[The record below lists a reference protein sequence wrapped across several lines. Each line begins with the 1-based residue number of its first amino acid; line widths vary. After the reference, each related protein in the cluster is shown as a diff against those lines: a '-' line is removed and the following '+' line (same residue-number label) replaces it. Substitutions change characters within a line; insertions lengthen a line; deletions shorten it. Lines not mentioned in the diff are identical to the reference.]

1 MLVAKNKIHILDK
14 DVKRRATIAFSL
26 SSRNYRA
33 QIYENLEEILTFP
46 PVDGLLLV
54 NDSFAG
60 AEMSDVTD
68 VISSSVAR
76 VPVLMFGEQ
85 PSTNDVVQAIL
96 AGAVDYL
103 EWPFDADRIDE
114 AIAKVDR
121 DPSLQA
127 RVVERRRSAAA
138 RLQALSNRER
148 DVLRHLIQGYGSK
161 DIGKALEISPRTVE
175 VHRASVLTKL
185 KARSTSDAIRIGIYG
200 GLDD

>member
-1 MLVAKNKIHILDK
+1 MNVTKNKIHILDK
-14 DVKRRATIAFSL
+14 DVKRRAKIAFGL

-60 AEMSDVTD
+60 PEMSEVTS
-68 VISSSVAR
+68 VIASSVAR
-76 VPVLMFGEQ
+76 VPVVMFGEQ
-85 PSTNDVVQAIL
+85 PSTGDVVQAIL
-96 AGAVDYL
+96 AGAVDYF
-103 EWPFDADRIDE
+103 EWPFDATRIDE
-114 AIAKVDR
+114 AIAKVER
-121 DPSLQA
+121 DPSLQT
-127 RVVERRRSAAA
+127 RIVERRRSAMA
-138 RLQALSNRER
+138 RIQALSERER

-161 DIGKALEISPRTVE
+161 DIGKFLEISPRTVE
-175 VHRASVLTKL
+175 VHRASVLAKL

>member
-1 MLVAKNKIHILDK
+1 MLVEKNKIHILDT
-14 DVKRRATIAFSL
+14 DVKRRAMIAFSL

-60 AEMSDVTD
+60 SGMSHVTEA
-68 VISSSVAR
+68 ISSSVAR
-76 VPVLMFGEQ
+76 VPVIMFGEE
-85 PSTNDVVQAIL
+85 PSTGVVVQAIL

-103 EWPFDADRIDE
+103 EWPFDADRVDE

-121 DPSLQA
+121 DPSLQV
-127 RVVERRRSAAA
+127 RVVERRRSATA
-138 RLQALSNRER
+138 RLQALSDRER

-175 VHRASVLTKL
+175 VHRASVLAKL

>member
-1 MLVAKNKIHILDK
+1 MMVAKEKIHILDK
-14 DVKRRATIAFSL
+14 DVKRRAKIAFGL
-26 SSRNYRA
+26 SSRDYRA

-60 AEMSDVTD
+60 AEMSEVTD

-76 VPVLMFGEQ
+76 VPVVMFGEE
-85 PSTNDVVQAIL
+85 PSTGDVVQAIL

-103 EWPFDADRIDE
+103 EWPFDVDCIDQ

-121 DPSLQA
+121 DPSLQS
-127 RVVERRRSAAA
+127 RVVERRRSATA
-138 RLQALSNRER
+138 RLQALSERER

-161 DIGKALEISPRTVE
+161 DIGKSLEISPRTVE
-175 VHRASVLTKL
+175 VHRASVLAKL